1 MQQSPV
7 NFSEKLTA
15 NGKIIAIAELNAPK
29 SLNALSLPMI
39 LLLTEQLKVWQN
51 NDAIAVVVLKGAGD
65 KAFCAGGDVVSLYH
79 HFKNE
84 NFPISD
90 ETIVSSKAL
99 DFFQHEYQLDQLIH
113 SFKKPILAWTNG
125 YVMGGGVGL
134 MAGASHKVSTEKT
147 LMAMPEVTIGL
158 YPDVGAS
165 WFLNKMPNNIGLFL
179 GLTGSMFNGVD
190 AKLLGLADY
199 LIASDKLGVIE
210 KKLIDTD
217 WEDKNNNH
225 QLLHDTLAELSIKV
239 SDQPET
245 LIVKHE
251 TVIAGLTRSDNIAEI
266 YQAILDCDL
275 SVFNEK
281 TTDDK
286 WLQQAQTKIQ
296 NGSPLSCALIYQQLK
311 RSKEYTLAQCF
322 ESELNLSLRCC
333 QQTEFSEGVR
343 ALLVDKDKKPQ
354 WRYNNVNDID
364 HKIIKWFFKP
374 LTINKYKSI
383 STEET
388 HELNK

>member
-39 LLLTEQLKVWQN
+39 LMLAEQLNVWQL

-84 NFPISD
+84 SFPIND
-90 ETIVSSKAL
+90 EKIVASKAI
-99 DFFQHEYQLDQLIH
+99 DFFHHEYQLDHLIH
-113 SFKKPILAWTNG
+113 TYTKPILAWTNG

-134 MAGASHKVSTEKT
+134 MSGASHKVSTEKT

-165 WFLNKMPNNIGLFL
+165 WFLNRMPNNIGLFL

-199 LIASDKLGVIE
+199 LIASDKLDVIE
-210 KKLIDTD
+210 RKLIDTH
-217 WEDKNNNH
+217 WEDEDNNH
-225 QLLHDTLAELSIKV
+225 QLLHDMLAELSIKGNK
-239 SDQPET
+239 QPET
-245 LIVKHE
+245 LIVKHQ
-251 TVIAGLTRSDNIAEI
+251 TVIAELTKSDNITEI

-286 WLQQAQTKIQ
+286 WLQQAQNKIQ
-296 NGSPLSCALIYQQLK
+296 NGSPLSFALIYQQLK

-343 ALLVDKDKKPQ
+343 ALLVDKDKNPQ
-354 WRYNNVNDID
+354 WRYNNINDID
-364 HKIIKWFFKP
+364 HKIIEWFFKP
-374 LTINKYKSI
+374 LTINIKV
-383 STEET
+383 
-388 HELNK
+388 